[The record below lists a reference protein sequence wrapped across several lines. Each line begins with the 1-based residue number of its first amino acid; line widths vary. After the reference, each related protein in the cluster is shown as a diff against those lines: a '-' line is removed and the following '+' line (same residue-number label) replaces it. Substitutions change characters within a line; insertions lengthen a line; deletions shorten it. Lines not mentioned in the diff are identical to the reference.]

1 MDNIFPITG
10 NRSVGQKNV
19 TAKPGEIFQEGK
31 STQKG
36 GLGRDSFLKLLV
48 TELQHQDPTSP
59 MNDREFISQMAQFS
73 TLEQMSSMNTTI
85 QHLNRSARL
94 GEAYALLGK
103 RVEASN
109 PVTGK
114 SVKGTVSSIFYKNDE
129 IKLKVDNNIIGLMD
143 IHAVYPPKEEPV
155 KNVDLNRNPYQKQSM
170 GYSDKK

>member
-1 MDNIFPITG
+1 MDNIFSITG
-10 NRSVGQKNV
+10 NRQVNQKGV
-19 TAKPGEIFQEGK
+19 SGKAGEIHQKGK
-31 STQKG
+31 STHNG

-73 TLEQMSSMNTTI
+73 TLEQMSNMNTTI
-85 QHLNRSARL
+85 QHLNRSARS

-114 SVKGTVSSIFYKNDE
+114 MVEGIVSSIVYKN
-129 IKLKVDNNIIGLMD
+129 
-143 IHAVYPPKEEPV
+143 
-155 KNVDLNRNPYQKQSM
+155 
-170 GYSDKK
+170 